1 MSEDQKQH
9 NQNETE
15 QEEKSF
21 ESHISRLEE
30 IVSLLEKGELPL
42 DKSLELHEEGLEI
55 YRRCNK
61 MLQEAESRIYK
72 LIETL
77 DGDLQEKPMNLEGE
91 TQNEE

>member
-1 MSEDQKQH
+1 MSEKQKQH
-9 NQNETE
+9 NQKDTE

-21 ESHISRLEE
+21 EDHISRLEE

-77 DGDLQEKPMNLEGE
+77 DGALEEKPLKLEDE
-91 TQNEE
+91 TQTDE